1 MSNFVKIK
9 SGNDYL
15 ILNTAIVDSVFKG
28 GEQRKINC
36 NGGLTIYT
44 DATFDDIA
52 AALIPAKQTCPT
64 VEEYS
69 ECETIN
75 PASLGEEITI
85 HRRRYFN
92 HGEVA
97 GYLFFGVTGCAT
109 KEEVAA
115 VFEKLPR

>member
-52 AALIPAKQTCPT
+52 AALIPAKQTCST

-92 HGEVA
+92 NGEMG
-97 GYLFFGVTGCAT
+97 GYLFYGVTGYAS
-109 KEEVAA
+109 KEEIAEI
-115 VFEKLPR
+115 FKKLPR